1 MCKECV
7 LNGFDSFL
15 GDPQFLSF
23 VSPPTLHPMPPQW
36 GGWVGTVEEDVCGQ
50 LRVTMR
56 YRMPRYCNG
65 GLAMGV
71 WQWGSSDMRSMS
83 VYGIGIATMGWG
95 GGGIHPHPMCGR
107 GSCQLGLH
115 YVRNVYL
122 ERFRPGAICT

>member
-1 MCKECV
+1 MV
-7 LNGFDSFL
+7 LNLFL
-15 GDPQFLSF
+15 G
-23 VSPPTLHPMPPQW
+23 PPVFEFRVPTHPPPHAPPNGL
-36 GGWVGTVEEDVCGQ
+36 GGWGQ
-50 LRVTMR
+50 LRKTYVGQLGVTMR
-56 YRMPRYCNG
+56 YKMPRYGNG
-65 GLAMGV
+65 GLAMGF
-71 WQWGSSDMRSMS
+71 WQWGSSAMRSRS